1 MVNQERTEKFV
12 SQRKFYLLP
21 FALCLVASPAL
32 AAPLQNWRYNPA
44 TNQLEITVRSG
55 VKPRYTFAAY
65 PARIILELPN
75 TEVGNVKLQESYSG
89 AVRQIQV
96 AQSQGTARITLV
108 LAPDAVLAKEQAQ
121 LQQVREQDRASDR
134 WLFRPLLAN
143 TANTASVPRLSA
155 ITAPRNSAGMAPSTP
170 PPIVYPPGL
179 SPSETSSGATGN
191 SGVLAPPANA
201 MNLPPSEAPSAAI
214 PTPPTADQFPPGLA
228 PSGAQS
234 NTPLP
239 TAEPDL
245 SQTPQRE
252 VVSQAPP
259 TPEIVTQAPSPNP
272 LRLPEVN
279 PSLAIPDSL
288 PPVSAPTTPT
298 APTVSVPPLQQTT
311 PTTGSGLP
319 PTMTESF
326 PIPADRP
333 PQPSRSVLGAPLEA
347 QTPQVLPQAL
357 PQPVPL
363 QSEQPPQALPQALPQ
378 PLPQTSIPQTAT
390 VATAGTI
397 DFGQPLPISG
407 RSSSSNYGSNYGS
420 SYGSLPS
427 QPPLVSV
434 TSPTE
439 GVILPSGTLLN
450 LSYPGNQVLKLEA
463 NKPRQEV
470 VLLQTEIRDRAGN
483 LIIPFG
489 SQVYGRFDTNRFIAQ
504 SIAIGGR
511 TFPFA
516 AQSDS
521 LGGSRQVNDR
531 KLLINSGIGAVAG
544 ALLGGL
550 SGGTVAGGAAV
561 GAGVTYATAPKPA
574 TIAPGQIFQ
583 VRLTQ
588 DLR

>member
-1 MVNQERTEKFV
+1 MVNQERTEKLV
-12 SQRKFYLLP
+12 SQRKFYLLS
-21 FALCLVASPAL
+21 FALCLAASPAL

-44 TNQLEITVRSG
+44 TNQLEITVKPG

-75 TEVGNVKLQESYSG
+75 TEVGKVKLQESYSG

-96 AQSQGTARITLV
+96 AQSQSTARITLV
-108 LAPDAVLAKEQAQ
+108 LAPDVVLSKEQAQ
-121 LQQVREQDRASDR
+121 LQQVREQNRASDR
-134 WLFRPLLAN
+134 WVFRPLLAN
-143 TANTASVPRLSA
+143 TANTAAVPRLSA
-155 ITAPRNSAGMAPSTP
+155 VTAPRDGKTAPSKAAPSTP
-170 PPIVYPPGL
+170 PPVVYPPGL

-191 SGVLAPPANA
+191 PGVLAPPASA
-201 MNLPPSEAPSAAI
+201 MDLPPSEASPAAI

-228 PSGAQS
+228 PSGQPSVTVPAPQ
-234 NTPLP
+234 
-239 TAEPDL
+239 PDL
-245 SQTPQRE
+245 PQTPPRE
-252 VVSQAPP
+252 VVSQAPQNSS
-259 TPEIVTQAPSPNP
+259 EIVSQAPPANP

-288 PPVSAPTTPT
+288 PPVSVPT
-298 APTVSVPPLQQTT
+298 APTVSVPPLQQTP
-311 PTTGSGLP
+311 PTTGAGLP

-326 PIPADRP
+326 APPTAQP
-333 PQPSRSVLGAPLEA
+333 PQPAQSVLGAPLQP
-347 QTPQVLPQAL
+347 QTPPVL
-357 PQPVPL
+357 
-363 QSEQPPQALPQALPQ
+363 PQALPQALP
-378 PLPQTSIPQTAT
+378 LPPDQTSQFPQSLPPSIPQTTT

-397 DFGQPLPISG
+397 EFGQPLPIGG
-407 RSSSSNYGSNYGS
+407 RSSSSNYGN
-420 SYGSLPS
+420 LPS
-427 QPPLVSV
+427 PPLVSV
-434 TSPTE
+434 ASPTE

-450 LSYPGNQVLKLEA
+450 LSYPGSQVLKLEA

-489 SQVYGRFDTNRFIAQ
+489 SQVYGRFETNRFIAQ
-504 SIAIGGR
+504 SIAIDGR
-511 TFPFA
+511 SFPFA
-516 AQSDS
+516 AQSEA
-521 LGGSRQVNDR
+521 LGGARQVNDR
-531 KLLINSGIGAVAG
+531 RLLINSGIGAVAG

-561 GAGVTYATAPKPA
+561 GAGVTYATAPRPA

>member
-1 MVNQERTEKFV
+1 M
-12 SQRKFYLLP
+12 SQRKFYLLS
-21 FALCLVASPAL
+21 FALCLAASPAL

-44 TNQLEITVRSG
+44 TNQLEITVRPG

-96 AQSQGTARITLV
+96 AQSQSTARITLV
-108 LAPDAVLAKEQAQ
+108 LAPDVVLSKEQAQ
-121 LQQVREQDRASDR
+121 LQQVREQDRSSDR
-134 WLFRPLLAN
+134 WVFRPLLAN
-143 TANTASVPRLSA
+143 TANTTAVPRLSA
-155 ITAPRNSAGMAPSTP
+155 VTPAPRAGTAPSTP
-170 PPIVYPPGL
+170 PPVVYPPGL

-191 SGVLAPPANA
+191 PGVLAPPASA
-201 MNLPPSEAPSAAI
+201 MDLPPSEAPPTAI

-228 PSGAQS
+228 PSGQPSITVPKAQ
-234 NTPLP
+234 
-239 TAEPDL
+239 PDL
-245 SQTPQRE
+245 PQTPPRE
-252 VVSQAPP
+252 VVSQAPQNSS
-259 TPEIVTQAPSPNP
+259 EVVSQAPPANP

-288 PPVSAPTTPT
+288 PPVSVPTTPT
-298 APTVSVPPLQQTT
+298 APTVSVPPLQRTT
-311 PTTGSGLP
+311 PTTGAGLP

-326 PIPADRP
+326 PPLTAQP
-333 PQPSRSVLGAPLEA
+333 PQPAQSVLGAPLQP

-357 PQPVPL
+357 PQ
-363 QSEQPPQALPQALPQ
+363 ALPQ
-378 PLPQTSIPQTAT
+378 PVPLPPDQTSQFSQSLPPSIPQTTT

-397 DFGQPLPISG
+397 EFGQPLPIGG
-407 RSSSSNYGSNYGS
+407 RSSSSNYA
-420 SYGSLPS
+420 SLPS

-434 TSPTE
+434 ASPTE

-450 LSYPGNQVLKLEA
+450 LSYPGSQVLKLEA

-489 SQVYGRFDTNRFIAQ
+489 SQVYGRFETNRFIAQ
-504 SIAIGGR
+504 SIAINGR
-511 TFPFA
+511 SFPFV
-516 AQSDS
+516 AQSDA
-521 LGGSRQVNDR
+521 LGGVRQVNDR
-531 KLLINSGIGAVAG
+531 RLLLNSGIGAVAG